1 MPAQKGE
8 RNAAAKL
15 TEDEVRAIR
24 RDPRPG
30 KVVASD
36 YDVSVAHVWRI
47 RNRIKWGHLD
57 AEPSGKAG

>member
-24 RDPRPG
+24 RDPRIN
-30 KVVASD
+30 KLVAAD
-36 YDVSVAHVWRI
+36 YDVSIAQVWRI

-57 AEPSGKAG
+57 AEPSRKAD